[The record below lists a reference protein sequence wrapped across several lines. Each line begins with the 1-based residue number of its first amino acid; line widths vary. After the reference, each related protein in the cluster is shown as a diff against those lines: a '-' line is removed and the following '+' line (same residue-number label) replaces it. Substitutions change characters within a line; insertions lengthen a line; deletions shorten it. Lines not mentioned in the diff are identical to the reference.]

1 MYAAIGSG
9 VYKDFADAA
18 AHMTSDTDVFT
29 PIPENQEFYS
39 HWYEEVFSKTY
50 DTMLPV
56 LKNISKLT
64 SDADIQFFI

>member
-1 MYAAIGSG
+1 
-9 VYKDFADAA
+9 
-18 AHMTSDTDVFT
+18 MTSDTDVFT

-50 DTMLPV
+50 DTLLPV

-64 SDADIQFFI
+64 SDADIQFFV